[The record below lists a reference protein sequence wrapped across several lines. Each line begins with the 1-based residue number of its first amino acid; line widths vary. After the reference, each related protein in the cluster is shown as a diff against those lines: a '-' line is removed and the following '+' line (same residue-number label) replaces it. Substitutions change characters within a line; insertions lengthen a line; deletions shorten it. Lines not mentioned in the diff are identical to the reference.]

1 MQVSR
6 CDSISYFG
14 CPEMPQEFIRPR
26 FTRSCLFFHGPPFVR
41 AHPRPFANFEKAIAL
56 LRKTIEIDPKRALAY
71 LNLGDVFVKLNRIV
85 EARQAYTKYLELVL
99 DSQSAADVRKK
110 LAALAPSP
118 SR

>member
-1 MQVSR
+1 
-6 CDSISYFG
+6 
-14 CPEMPQEFIRPR
+14 MPQEFIRPR

-71 LNLGDVFVKLNRIV
+71 LNLGDVFVELNHIV
-85 EARQAYTKYLELVL
+85 EARQAYAKYLELVL

-118 SR
+118 